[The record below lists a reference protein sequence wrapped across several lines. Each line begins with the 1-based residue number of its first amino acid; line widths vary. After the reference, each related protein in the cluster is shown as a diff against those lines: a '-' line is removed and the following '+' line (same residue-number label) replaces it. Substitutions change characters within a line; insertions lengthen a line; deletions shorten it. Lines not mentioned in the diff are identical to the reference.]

1 MVSFVLFVLLPEF
14 EENIDPVEDNIRKL
28 STEREVLEEEWD
40 KGWLHPR
47 VAEAQLVVHKVL
59 RKGEMLHITAK

>member
-1 MVSFVLFVLLPEF
+1 MSLVLFVLLPEF

-40 KGWLHPR
+40 KG
-47 VAEAQLVVHKVL
+47 
-59 RKGEMLHITAK
+59 